1 MKKTYRKA
9 FSAYGIEAEYM
20 IVEKDTLK
28 VVPIAEKVLTEL
40 NSGLLTDEVQI
51 GQIAWSNELVSH
63 VLEIKCAGPSETL
76 LGLDEIFHESITL
89 VNELLGR
96 DNCMLLPGAMHPFM
110 DPENETVL
118 WPHGQKDIYSLYNE
132 IFSCKGHGWANLQ
145 SVHINLPF
153 ANEEEFG
160 KLHAAIRA
168 VLPLIP
174 WLAGS
179 SPIVEGKKGT
189 GLNNRLAFYERNQA
203 RIPSIAGQVI
213 PEPIYTYTKYQDL
226 LKSLY
231 NDISPYDPEG
241 VLAHQWLNSRG
252 AIVKFD
258 VQAIEIR
265 VMDIQECPMMD
276 FSLIEFLSCIIKD
289 LFNTEK
295 QDLLRGI
302 PVEVLREIYEKA
314 KMGEEFEL
322 PALYAN
328 LFNSSETNISQF
340 LLGQLNRLKNSMSL
354 KTNEG
359 IDIILQQGNLSK
371 RILSKLEEGL
381 TVNQVYKE
389 MGISLKENRPF
400 NKP

>member
-1 MKKTYRKA
+1 
-9 FSAYGIEAEYM
+9 
-20 IVEKDTLK
+20 
-28 VVPIAEKVLTEL
+28 
-40 NSGLLTDEVQI
+40 
-51 GQIAWSNELVSH
+51 
-63 VLEIKCAGPSETL
+63 
-76 LGLDEIFHESITL
+76 
-89 VNELLGR
+89 
-96 DNCMLLPGAMHPFM
+96 
-110 DPENETVL
+110 
-118 WPHGQKDIYSLYNE
+118 
-132 IFSCKGHGWANLQ
+132 
-145 SVHINLPF
+145 
-153 ANEEEFG
+153 
-160 KLHAAIRA
+160 
-168 VLPLIP
+168 
-174 WLAGS
+174 
-179 SPIVEGKKGT
+179 
-189 GLNNRLAFYERNQA
+189 
-203 RIPSIAGQVI
+203 
-213 PEPIYTYTKYQDL
+213 
-226 LKSLY
+226 
-231 NDISPYDPEG
+231 
-241 VLAHQWLNSRG
+241 
-252 AIVKFD
+252 
-258 VQAIEIR
+258 
-265 VMDIQECPMMD
+265 MD

-340 LLGQLNRLKNSMSL
+340 LLGQLNRLKKSMSL